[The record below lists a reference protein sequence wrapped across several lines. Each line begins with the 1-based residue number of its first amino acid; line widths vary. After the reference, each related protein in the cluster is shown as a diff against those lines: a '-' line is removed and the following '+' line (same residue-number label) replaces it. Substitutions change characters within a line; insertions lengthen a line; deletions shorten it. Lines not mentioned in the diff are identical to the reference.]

1 MKSNPSIAYAE
12 SNFYKYYVEKGGL
25 SDEQFKQLE
34 PYFEFKEVPHNSYI
48 LRQGEICHHTFFVES
63 GLLQAFT
70 LDEKGGEHIIQFAPE
85 NWIIADR
92 SSLYF
97 NEPSDYFI
105 KAIEP
110 TIVVYLKKEFAEE
123 ATKIST
129 SFACFNDTSLQ
140 RNIYFQ
146 QKRIHSLLA
155 MTAKE
160 RYLSFMEMYPN
171 LILRVPQWMIASYLG
186 ITPESLSRVRKEI
199 VSERQKK

>member
-1 MKSNPSIAYAE
+1 MTYTE
-12 SNFYKYYVEKGGL
+12 SNFYAYYVDKGGL

-48 LRQGEICHHTFFVES
+48 LSQGEICDYTFFVES

-123 ATKIST
+123 ATKLST

-186 ITPESLSRVRKEI
+186 ITPESLSRVRKDI